1 MMLPKVLVPIRSSN
15 GDFYILEAAPSDL
28 DWPELRALWQVTGV
42 ARPLCFAPPE
52 DKIDLFFSYACQ
64 EAGVPISLGTVFNPG
79 WTDMFFKTIA
89 HDCLVLSSKLVPY
102 LAEGRMFKDHLG
114 QLKQVVIVGDIAQD
128 VEHSVIKLVASGNC
142 HRLSHPKHDL
152 I

>member
-1 MMLPKVLVPIRSSN
+1 
-15 GDFYILEAAPSDL
+15 
-28 DWPELRALWQVTGV
+28 
-42 ARPLCFAPPE
+42 
-52 DKIDLFFSYACQ
+52 
-64 EAGVPISLGTVFNPG
+64 
-79 WTDMFFKTIA
+79 MFFKTIA